1 MPTYDYQC
9 DACGHRYE
17 QWQSFADAKL
27 TTCPSCGAESLRR
40 LFGSGAA
47 ILFKGSGFYE
57 TDYRR
62 PDADR
67 KAEQAGKKSGDPD
80 APKAETKSDGKSG
93 DGKSDAPAAKADAG
107 KGDSAPASPP
117 PAPPPAAPA
126 PKSDSPR

>member
-9 DACGHRYE
+9 DACSHRYE

-27 TTCPSCGAESLRR
+27 TTCPACGAESLRR

-67 KAEQAGKKSGDPD
+67 KAEQAGKKTGDPD
-80 APKAETKSDGKSG
+80 APKADTKTDAKPA
-93 DGKSDAPAAKADAG
+93 DAPAAKADSS
-107 KGDSAPASPP
+107 KGESAPASPP
-117 PAPPPAAPA
+117 PPPPAAP
-126 PKSDSPR
+126 KSDAPR